1 MAEDKAQAVEWYT
14 RAAEGGYA
22 PAQTNLAY
30 CFLTGIGMEAAPEKA
45 IPWLEKA
52 AEQGQAG
59 GGGAGAVPSLSAAGD
74 RRRPQD
80 GGVQR

>member
-52 AEQGQAG
+52 AEQ
-59 GGGAGAVPSLSAAGD
+59 PT
-74 RRRPQD
+74 RP
-80 GGVQR
+80 